1 MANTANLALWL
12 LLLPTAAA
20 AVIGLV
26 PAIRKSG
33 RAAGLLS
40 AATAL
45 ASLGMGVA
53 IWAQTTAPVI
63 AKVPWL
69 PVGGKTF
76 AEVGLRIDG
85 VSALM
90 LVVVGLVALMVQ
102 VYSLGYL
109 KGEPDAHIGRYYSYQ
124 SLFLVSMQGMVLSPN
139 LLQLFAF
146 WEGVGLCSYLLIG
159 YYYVKP
165 SAGKA
170 AVKAFWVNKFG
181 DTGLLAGIILAYF
194 QFGTFDI
201 AAIEAALASGA
212 KFAHVITLGA
222 MTLPLVPLFI
232 FTGVM
237 SKSAQFPL
245 HVWLPDAM
253 EGPTPVS
260 ALLHAATMVAAGV
273 YLLVRASGFYG
284 PAAFDVPT
292 VIMYVGAFTA
302 VFAAVLGMVQD
313 DIKKVLAYSTC
324 SQLGLMVAAFGAGA
338 VMAGYFHLFTH
349 AFFKALLFLAAGSV
363 IHGVHTND
371 MRQMGGLFGKMKV
384 TGTLFAIGV
393 LALAGIAPFAGF
405 FSKDLIL
412 EALVQHPVAFVMC
425 TSTALLTPYYMGRAY
440 FLTFLGTPRSHGA
453 EHAHESHL
461 PMLAPMLILAVP
473 AVVAGFYAAPFAAR
487 IGAAYHFHFGGVA
500 VAGLV
505 LALAGLVLAYVLHG
519 RKAPD
524 VAAAPSPV
532 KAFIRAGYVDRFWE
546 LGYRKAMM
554 VGSNAISWFD
564 RYVIDG
570 VMNFIGWAALAG
582 GARLRTMQTG
592 QAQDY
597 VFLVF
602 LAVIALAAWGY
613 IGG

>member
-1 MANTANLALWL
+1 MAYTAMALWL
-12 LLLPTAAA
+12 LLLPTAASA
-20 AVIGLV
+20 AIGLT

-40 AATAL
+40 VAAAL
-45 ASLGMGVA
+45 ASFGFAVA
-53 IWAQTTAPVI
+53 IWAQLPGTVI
-63 AKVPWL
+63 VRIPWL
-69 PVGGKTF
+69 PVGGHPL
-76 AEVGLRIDG
+76 AELGLRLDG

-109 KGEPDAHIGRYYSYQ
+109 KGEPDEHIGRYYSYQ
-124 SLFLVSMQGMVLSPN
+124 SLFLLAMQGLVVSPN

-146 WEGVGLCSYLLIG
+146 WELVGLCSYLLIG

-181 DTGLLAGIILAYF
+181 DVGLLAAVILAYF

-201 AAIEAALASGA
+201 QAIAAALAGGA
-212 KFAHVITLGA
+212 KYAAVWQLGA
-222 MTLPLVPLFI
+222 LALPLVPLGI

-273 YLLVRASGFYG
+273 YLLVRASGLYG
-284 PAAFDVPT
+284 PAALDVPT
-292 VIMYVGAFTA
+292 VILYVGSFTA

-324 SQLGLMVAAFGAGA
+324 SQLGLMVAGIGAGA
-338 VMAGYFHLFTH
+338 LMGGYFHLFTH

-371 MRQMGGLFGKMKV
+371 MREMGGLFQHMKV
-384 TGTLFAIGV
+384 TGTLFAIGI

-412 EALVQHPVAFVMC
+412 EGLEHHPVAFAMC
-425 TSTALLTPYYMGRAY
+425 MSTAFLTPFYMGRAF
-440 FLTFLGTPRSHGA
+440 FLTFVGKPRTHHA
-453 EHAHESHL
+453 EHAHESHA
-461 PMLAPMLILAVP
+461 PMLIPMLILAVP
-473 AVVAGFYAAPFAAR
+473 AVIAGFYAPAFAER
-487 IGAAYHFHFGGVA
+487 IGAHYHFELGA
-500 VAGLV
+500 VGIAGLV
-505 LALAGLVLAYVLHG
+505 LALAGLGVAYVVYG
-519 RKAPD
+519 RRAPD
-524 VAAAPSPV
+524 LAAAPSPV
-532 KAFIRAGYVDRFWE
+532 KAFLRAGYVDRLWE
-546 LGYRKAMM
+546 YGYRRLML
-554 VGSNAISWFD
+554 VLSSAIAWFD
-564 RYVIDG
+564 RYIIDG
-570 VMNFIGWAALAG
+570 VMNLFGWAALEG

>member
-12 LLLPTAAA
+12 LLLPTLASAA
-20 AVIGLV
+20 IGLV

-40 AATAL
+40 AAAAL
-45 ASLGMGVA
+45 ASLGLGVA
-53 IWAQTTAPVI
+53 IWAQLDAPVVV
-63 AKVPWL
+63 KVPWL
-69 PVGGKTF
+69 PVNGQAL
-76 AEVGLRIDG
+76 AEVGLRLDG
-85 VSALM
+85 VSSTM

-124 SLFLVSMQGMVLSPN
+124 SLFLLAMQGLVLSPN

-146 WEGVGLCSYLLIG
+146 WELVGLCSYLLIG

-181 DTGLLAGIILAYF
+181 DTGLLAGIILAYY

-201 AAIEAALASGA
+201 AAIESALAGGTA
-212 KFAHVITLGA
+212 FAHVWAIGS
-222 MTLPLVPLFI
+222 MVLPLVPLFI

-273 YLLVRASGFYG
+273 YLLVRASGFFG
-284 PAAFDVPT
+284 PAALDVPT
-292 VIMYVGAFTA
+292 VILYVGAFTA
-302 VFAAVLGMVQD
+302 VFAAVLGTVQD
-313 DIKKVLAYSTC
+313 DLKKVLAYSTC
-324 SQLGLMVAAFGAGA
+324 SQLGLMVAAMGAGA
-338 VMAGYFHLFTH
+338 MMAGYFHLFTH
-349 AFFKALLFLAAGSV
+349 AFFKALLFLGAGAV
-363 IHGVHTND
+363 IHAVHTND
-371 MRQMGGLFGKMKV
+371 MREMGGLFGKLKV

-393 LALAGIAPFAGF
+393 LALAGIAPLSGF
-405 FSKDLIL
+405 FSKDLIM
-412 EALVQHPVAFVMC
+412 EALVEHPVAFAMC
-425 TSTALLTPYYMGRAY
+425 MSTALLTPYYMGRAF
-440 FLTFLGTPRSHGA
+440 FLTFLGKPRSHGA
-453 EHAHESHL
+453 EHAHESPAL
-461 PMLAPMLILAVP
+461 ILVPMLILAVP
-473 AVVAGFYAAPFAAR
+473 AILAGFYAAPFAR
-487 IGAAYHFHFGGVA
+487 SIGAHYHFHFGA
-500 VAGLV
+500 VGIAALA
-505 LALAGLVLAYVLHG
+505 LALAGLVLAWALHG
-519 RKAPD
+519 RKAPV
-524 VAAAPSPV
+524 VAAPPSPV
-532 KAFIRAGYVDRFWE
+532 KAFLRAGYVDRFWDW
-546 LGYRKAMM
+546 GYRKALSAL
-554 VGSNAISWFD
+554 SNAISWFD
-564 RYVIDG
+564 RYIIDG
-570 VMNFIGWAALAG
+570 VMNLFGWAALEG

-597 VFLVF
+597 VFFIF